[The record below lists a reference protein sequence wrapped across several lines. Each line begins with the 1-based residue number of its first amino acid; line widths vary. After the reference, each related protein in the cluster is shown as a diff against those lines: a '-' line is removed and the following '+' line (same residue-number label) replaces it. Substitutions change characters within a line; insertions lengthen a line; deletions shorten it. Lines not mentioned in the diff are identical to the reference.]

1 MASSSTTTNPLLAH
15 PVTEK
20 LNKLNHALWH
30 AQVRAAIRGARLLG
44 FLTAETKAPPAN
56 LTQKGADG
64 KDTEIPEYED
74 WEASG
79 QQPLS
84 YLLSSL
90 SKEILIQVSSAKTAA
105 EAWNEIQG
113 MFASQTRAR
122 NVNVRL
128 ALGNTR
134 KGESSISEYIG
145 KMKALGE
152 QMAAAGRP
160 LEEEELVQYIL
171 TGLDEE
177 YTPFVSAV
185 CARTDPISI
194 SKLFAQ
200 LLNFETY
207 IGLFSNDHQRSVNTA
222 GRG

>member
-15 PVTEK
+15 PVTKK
-20 LNKLNHALWH
+20 LTKLNHALWH
-30 AQVRAAIRGARLLG
+30 AQVEATIHGAHLLG
-44 FLTAETKAPPAN
+44 FLTRETKAPSAN

-64 KDTEIPEYED
+64 KDTEILNPEYED
-74 WEASG
+74 WEASD
-79 QQPLS
+79 QHVLS

-90 SKEILIQVSSAKTAA
+90 SKEILIQVSFAKTAA

-113 MFASQTRAR
+113 IFASQTRAR
-122 NVNVRL
+122 TINVRL

-160 LEEEELVQYIL
+160 LEEEELV
-171 TGLDEE
+171 
-177 YTPFVSAV
+177 
-185 CARTDPISI
+185 
-194 SKLFAQ
+194 
-200 LLNFETY
+200 
-207 IGLFSNDHQRSVNTA
+207 
-222 GRG
+222 